1 MNQINRFLPLIS
13 LLSLLTTAFVVDRIW
28 LAKSKIGAMSLVDDE
43 VKTKQKTRVFKSLYT
58 AVNMD
63 SIVVYPMVTAKLT
76 KALFYNEMLLKSLP
90 NIKHQ
95 AGSLKF
101 TTKDLQ
107 KVNQIMLGYQH
118 QTPVFLS
125 NFVRFYQLSG
135 TDQHG
140 NIKITGYYSPFIE
153 ASHTQTAE
161 FDVAIYQ
168 RPNSWSGALPTRQQI
183 EDQGVMRGKSLEIC
197 YVKSKK
203 DLYNLQMQGSGY
215 VCYSDGTMDY
225 VSYDGDNSGK
235 NTNDDDDLIEEDE
248 QKAATAK
255 VATHIVAT
263 LMSDVKTEAR
273 NELKNE
279 EINVEKKAV
288 DYSKMSLSEIKKVKE
303 AIDLADAKAEK
314 LKATKPKEIAIL
326 EPMNEKKIGPAPI
339 FENENVEEEIMENAD
354 NELIIDEKI
363 DVEAIRKNPR
373 YMFFT
378 KEVYKKVR
386 GSGQVRLTEDCSI
399 AIDRNIIPMGA
410 CLLAA
415 VPVQKKN
422 SNKITRELRFV
433 VAQDTGGKI
442 IGKGHIDLYTG
453 AGKQALAKAKKMH
466 HSGHLWLMLPK

>member
-1 MNQINRFLPLIS
+1 MNQINRFLPLLS
-13 LLSLLTTAFVVDRIW
+13 LLTLLTTAFVVDRIW
-28 LAKSKIGAMSLVDDE
+28 LAQSKIGAMSLVDDE

-63 SIVVYPMVTAKLT
+63 SIVVYPMVTVKLT
-76 KALFYNEMLLKSLP
+76 KALFYNEMLLESLP
-90 NIKHQ
+90 NIKHK
-95 AGSLKF
+95 AGLLRF

-107 KVNQIMLGYQH
+107 KVNQIMLSYQH

-153 ASHTQTAE
+153 ASHTQTTE

-183 EDQGVMRGKSLEIC
+183 EDQGVMRGKGLEIC

-235 NTNDDDDLIEEDE
+235 NTNDDDDLIDEDE
-248 QKAATAK
+248 PK
-255 VATHIVAT
+255 VATPIVAT
-263 LMSDVKTEAR
+263 PIVAALVPDVKTET
-273 NELKNE
+273 KKDVKV
-279 EINVEKKAV
+279 VETKVENKVV
-288 DYSKMSLSEIKKVKE
+288 DYSKMSPAEIKKAKE
-303 AIDLADAKAEK
+303 LIDLADANIEK
-314 LKATKPKEIAIL
+314 SKNIKPKETAIL
-326 EPMNEKKIGPAPI
+326 EPIKDKKIGPAPI
-339 FENENVEEEIMENAD
+339 SENDVVEEEIAESTD

-363 DVEAIRKNPR
+363 DVEAIHNNPR
-373 YMFFT
+373 YSFFT